1 MSQRK
6 PKPIR
11 WLEAAQEDL
20 AQIVEYVSQD
30 SPQAADRLAEGLL
43 AQVELLSHSPY
54 LGSICPH
61 YRKARQLIH
70 GSYLVYFTVHRQEI
84 VVRAVV
90 HGARL
95 FRSHWLRR
103 ED

>member
-1 MSQRK
+1 MTRK
-6 PKPIR
+6 RQKPVR
-11 WLEAAQEDL
+11 WLQAALEDL
-20 AQIVEYVSQD
+20 AQIVGYIAQDAPQAAEQFSAAVFAKVEVLQD
-30 SPQAADRLAEGLL
+30 SPHLGF
-43 AQVELLSHSPY
+43 VCPY
-54 LGSICPH
+54 

-70 GSYLVYFTVHRQEI
+70 GSYLIYYTVHRQEI

-95 FRSHWLRR
+95 FRSQWLRR